1 MRARNPRPFLGAALA
16 ALIASCAGKHR
27 EDPRFLEWLKRTETY
42 CASQFGELPA
52 GAAARRDEYLQL
64 AYETYYGG
72 NRATFARRMAI
83 LYPNHQL
90 FIDCVANAFPEL
102 GLDTN

>member
-1 MRARNPRPFLGAALA
+1 MMNPMPFLCAALT

-27 EDPRFLEWLKRTETY
+27 DDPRFLEWLNATETY
-42 CASQFGELPA
+42 CASQFGSLPPSAA
-52 GAAARRDEYLQL
+52 GKRDEYLQL

-72 NRATFARRMAI
+72 NRATFASKMAI

-90 FIDCVANAFPEL
+90 FIDCVASAFPDL
-102 GLDTN
+102 GLDSK